1 MERWK
6 GGGVMSK
13 RRFGKVRKLPSGR
26 WQASFINPAG
36 VRQNA
41 PHTFKT
47 RTDASRWL
55 TLVEADISRGTW
67 LDERAASE
75 TFGNFARAVLRDSPT
90 IGVRWRETCERNMRL
105 HLAPLLDMPLR
116 AVSPTQVREWHAA
129 ALRGKGG
136 KTSISQSYRF
146 LRMVMNVAV
155 REGLIARNPCQIPS
169 AGVVRAAERPV
180 ATPAQILE
188 LVEAITPRYRTAVL
202 IAAWCGLRRG
212 EIAGLRVADVDLV
225 EHTITVRKNRVEP
238 LHDRQRAHDKDP
250 KTEAGKRTITIPPHV
265 IPVVRL
271 HLDEYAGK
279 DRLFISRDGSPL
291 RGNTLYQAFVR
302 ARRRSELNKLTFHDL
317 RHTGQTLA
325 AQTGATL
332 ADLMKRLGHSSMV
345 AARRYLHAVDGR
357 DREIANAL
365 SALAAHGDA
374 ARLPHSITV
383 TGA

>member
-1 MERWK
+1 
-6 GGGVMSK
+6 MSK
-13 RRFGKVRKLPSGR
+13 RRFGMVRKLPSGR

-36 VRQNA
+36 ARQNA

-47 RTDASRWL
+47 KTDANRWL
-55 TLVEADISRGTW
+55 ALVEADISRGVW
-67 LDERAASE
+67 LDDRAASE
-75 TFGNFARAVLRDSPT
+75 TLGNFARAVLRDSPK

-116 AVSPTQVREWHAA
+116 AVAPTLVREWHAA
-129 ALRGKGG
+129 ALRGRGG
-136 KTSISQSYRF
+136 RTSISQSYRF

-155 REGLIARNPCQIPS
+155 REGLIARSPCQIPG
-169 AGVVRAAERPV
+169 AGVVKASERPV
-180 ATPAQILE
+180 ATPAQIVA

-212 EIAGLRVADVDLV
+212 EIAGLRVSDVDLT

-238 LHDRQRAHDKDP
+238 LRDRHQAHDKDP
-250 KTEAGKRTITIPPHV
+250 KTEAGKRTIAVPPHV
-265 IPVVRL
+265 IPVLRL
-271 HLDEYAGK
+271 HLDECAGRE
-279 DRLFISRDGSPL
+279 RLFVSRDGSPL

-302 ARRRSELNKLTFHDL
+302 ARRQVGLDELAFHDL

-332 ADLMKRLGHSSMV
+332 ADLMKRLGHSSMA

-357 DREIANAL
+357 DKEIAKAL

-374 ARLPHSITV
+374 ARLPQSATV
-383 TGA
+383 KGE